1 MNLSRQKVKMVEN
14 VKKVNKLENLIEY
27 EYLGFSYLHFI
38 SLYILLFLQ
47 I

>member
-1 MNLSRQKVKMVEN
+1 MVKN
-14 VKKVNKLENLIEY
+14 VKKVKKLKNLIEY
-27 EYLGFSYLHFI
+27 EYLGFSYLYFI